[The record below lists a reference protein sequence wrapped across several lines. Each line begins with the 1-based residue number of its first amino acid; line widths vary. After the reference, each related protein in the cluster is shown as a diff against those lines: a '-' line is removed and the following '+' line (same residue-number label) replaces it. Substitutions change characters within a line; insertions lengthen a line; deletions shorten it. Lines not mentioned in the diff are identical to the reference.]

1 MDGVS
6 YKTFIELLEMQPD
19 QASIPDEEV
28 ECVKYSILG
37 VLKRYGIEADKAD
50 TIISPSV
57 ITIEIIPQQ
66 GYKVL
71 KIRKYI
77 DDIERELEEYGLCRM
92 IAPLPGKNALAVEV
106 PRSKRRMVY
115 LHEVLES
122 KEFQESKAELPIALG
137 ISTENKP
144 IVADLYKMPHLL
156 IGGATGMGKSVLLNS
171 IIVSLLCRKSP
182 EEVKFMLIDPKMVDL
197 GHYSKIK
204 EQYFVKIEGI
214 DEDIISSPEHVIT
227 ALNSLCSEMDRRY
240 ELLKKFFCRSDL
252 EYNQKLEEKKLSTTH
267 GYKPLSYIIVVIDE
281 FADLIIAHGK
291 AIEIPIARL
300 AQKGRAV
307 GIHLIITTQKTS
319 SDVITG
325 ILKANFP
332 VRIAFKVQTFA
343 DSRTILDMTGAQFLL
358 DKGDMLIS
366 SNENSSRVQG
376 AFIDEPEI
384 ERVCDW
390 IAHNNSDYNPY
401 VLSVPSILEV
411 DTPTIDWEHDPL
423 FEEAARLIVESNNA
437 STVMLQRRFSIGY
450 CRAGKIMDQLEQAG
464 IVSPVNGRK
473 PQKMLLNA
481 IFDSRELP
489 SPINRSCR
497 NVTQFSR
504 GQKKETDFENL
515 MKCLEEDSQSISYK
529 DYKIIGNTFDIN
541 EILIKNGII
550 NISNEDV
557 LATLNSSGTNYVTTG
572 LSNNGTASEALEDAL
587 RNLRDMT
594 SCRIGKMLFNI
605 WVNTENT
612 TLSLVAMKSITDYIE
627 RELKD
632 IDVLWGVAIDKS
644 LENKIRVTLLAASK

>member
-1 MDGVS
+1 MDDS
-6 YKTFIELLEMQPD
+6 RHKPLIELLEKQSYHGSM
-19 QASIPDEEV
+19 SDEEFK
-28 ECVKYSILG
+28 CVRYSILG
-37 VLKRYGIEADKAD
+37 VLKRYGIEADKVD

-66 GYKVL
+66 GYKVF

-77 DDIERELEEYGLCRM
+77 DDIERDLEEYGLCRM
-92 IAPLPGKNALAVEV
+92 IAPLPGKNTLAVEV

-115 LHEVLES
+115 LREVLES

-144 IVADLYKMPHLL
+144 IISDLRQMPHLL

-171 IIVSLLCRKSP
+171 ILVSLLFRKSP
-182 EEVKFMLIDPKMVDL
+182 EEVKFMLIDPKMVDF

-204 EQYFVKIEGI
+204 EQYLVKIEGI

-240 ELLKKFFCRSDL
+240 ELLKKTFCRSDQ

-291 AIEIPIARL
+291 AIEIPIALL
-300 AQKGRAV
+300 AQKGHAV

-343 DSRTILDMTGAQFLL
+343 DSRTILDMTGAQLLL
-358 DKGDMLIS
+358 DRGDMLV
-366 SNENSSRVQG
+366 SNNGISSRVQG

-390 IAHNNSDYNPY
+390 IAHNNSDYKPS
-401 VLSVPSILEV
+401 VLSVPSIPEV
-411 DTPTIDWEHDPL
+411 DTPTNDWE
-423 FEEAARLIVESNNA
+423 R
-437 STVMLQRRFSIGY
+437 
-450 CRAGKIMDQLEQAG
+450 
-464 IVSPVNGRK
+464 
-473 PQKMLLNA
+473 
-481 IFDSRELP
+481 
-489 SPINRSCR
+489 
-497 NVTQFSR
+497 
-504 GQKKETDFENL
+504 
-515 MKCLEEDSQSISYK
+515 
-529 DYKIIGNTFDIN
+529 NTFLEVPKMIVPSDIDN
-541 EILIKNGII
+541 IINWNNYHILGDIEEIKNIVHTHGII
-550 NISNEDV
+550 NIDIGDIIP
-557 LATLNSSGTNYVTTG
+557 TLSTTNANYVTSG
-572 LSNNGTASEALEDAL
+572 IGVGPNRILTALNHAIDQLPVELQDIEKMIVNVWTSEFKPVVMSEIKAMVKRLEYTL
-587 RNLRDMT
+587 PEEINL
-594 SCRIGKMLFNI
+594 I
-605 WVNTENT
+605 
-612 TLSLVAMKSITDYIE
+612 
-627 RELKD
+627 
-632 IDVLWGVAIDKS
+632 WGVAIDS
-644 LENKIRVTLLAASK
+644 DINEDIKITLIAVNRYKVC

>member
-1 MDGVS
+1 MDGFS
-6 YKTFIELLEMQPD
+6 YKTFIELLEKQPD
-19 QASIPDEEV
+19 QASIPDEEE

-37 VLKRYGIEADKAD
+37 VLKRYGIEADKVD

-66 GYKVL
+66 GYKVF

-77 DDIERELEEYGLCRM
+77 DDIERNLEEYGLCRM

-115 LHEVLES
+115 LREVLES
-122 KEFQESKAELPIALG
+122 KEFQEFKAELPIALG

-144 IVADLYKMPHLL
+144 IIADLYKIPHLL
-156 IGGATGMGKSVLLNS
+156 IGGTTGMGKSVLLNS
-171 IIVSLLCRKSP
+171 IIVSLLFRKSP
-182 EEVKFMLIDPKMVDL
+182 EEVKFMLIAPKMVDL

-240 ELLKKFFCRSDL
+240 ELLKNFFCRSDL

-300 AQKGRAV
+300 AQKGRSV

-319 SDVITG
+319 SEVFTG

-358 DKGDMLIS
+358 NKGDMLVS
-366 SNENSSRVQG
+366 SNGISSRVQG

-390 IAHNNSDYNPY
+390 IAHNNSDYKPY
-401 VLSVPSILEV
+401 VLPNQSRHEFPALVNDNDPNIVFEQIGKMNVSS
-411 DTPTIDWEHDPL
+411 DIDNIINWNAYYISGDI
-423 FEEAARLIVESNNA
+423 EEIKKIV
-437 STVMLQRRFSIGY
+437 
-450 CRAGKIMDQLEQAG
+450 RAH
-464 IVSPVNGRK
+464 
-473 PQKMLLNA
+473 
-481 IFDSRELP
+481 
-489 SPINRSCR
+489 
-497 NVTQFSR
+497 
-504 GQKKETDFENL
+504 
-515 MKCLEEDSQSISYK
+515 
-529 DYKIIGNTFDIN
+529 
-541 EILIKNGII
+541 GII
-550 NISNEDV
+550 NIGVEDIV
-557 LATLNSSGTNYVTTG
+557 STLSTTNTNYITSGESSGEDRVIMALNHAVHK
-572 LSNNGTASEALEDAL
+572 LPVELQNIEKVIVNVWVSE
-587 RNLRDMT
+587 
-594 SCRIGKMLFNI
+594 CRPILMSEIKGMVKFFGYKFP
-605 WVNTENT
+605 E
-612 TLSLVAMKSITDYIE
+612 
-627 RELKD
+627 
-632 IDVLWGVAIDKS
+632 IDLIWGVAVDSDINEDI
-644 LENKIRVTLLAASK
+644 KITLIAVNRHKLC

>member
-1 MDGVS
+1 MDGFS
-6 YKTFIELLEMQPD
+6 YKTFIELLEKQPD
-19 QASIPDEEV
+19 QASIPDEE

-37 VLKRYGIEADKAD
+37 VLKRYGIEADKVD

-66 GYKVL
+66 GYKVF

-77 DDIERELEEYGLCRM
+77 DDIERNLEEYGLCRM

-115 LHEVLES
+115 LREVLES
-122 KEFQESKAELPIALG
+122 KEFQEFKAELPIALG

-144 IVADLYKMPHLL
+144 IIADLYKIPHLL
-156 IGGATGMGKSVLLNS
+156 IGGTTGMGKSVLLNS
-171 IIVSLLCRKSP
+171 IIVSLLFRKSP
-182 EEVKFMLIDPKMVDL
+182 EEVKFMLIAPKMVDL

-240 ELLKKFFCRSDL
+240 ELLKNFFCRSDL

-300 AQKGRAV
+300 AQKGRSV

-319 SDVITG
+319 SEVFTG

-358 DKGDMLIS
+358 NKGDMLVS
-366 SNENSSRVQG
+366 SNGISSRVQG

-390 IAHNNSDYNPY
+390 IAHNNSDYKPY
-401 VLSVPSILEV
+401 VLSVPSIPEV
-411 DTPTIDWEHDPL
+411 DTPTIDWERDPL

-437 STVMLQRRFSIGY
+437 STAMLQRHFSIGY
-450 CRAGKIMDQLEQAG
+450 NRAGKIMDQLEEVG
-464 IVSPVNGRK
+464 IVGPLNGGK
-473 PQKMLLNA
+473 PREMLWNEN
-481 IFDSRELP
+481 FGSRGFL
-489 SPINRSCR
+489 SLINRFLKKII
-497 NVTQFSR
+497 QFSN
-504 GQKKETDFENL
+504 GQKKETDFEIL
-515 MKCLEEDSQSISYK
+515 MKHLSEASQPIPYQ
-529 DYKIIGNTFDIN
+529 DYNIIGNTFAIH

-572 LSNNGTASEALEDAL
+572 LSNNGTALEAFEDAL
-587 RNLRDMT
+587 KNLRDMT
-594 SCRIGKMLFNI
+594 SCRIGKILFNI

-612 TLSLVAMKSITDYIE
+612 TLSLVAMKSITDYVE

-632 IDVLWGVAIDKS
+632 IDVLWGVAINKS

>member
-1 MDGVS
+1 MDGFS
-6 YKTFIELLEMQPD
+6 YKTFIKLLEKQPG
-19 QASIPDEEV
+19 QAFIPDEEV
-28 ECVKYSILG
+28 ECVRYNILG
-37 VLKRYGIEADKAD
+37 VLKRYGIEADKVD

-77 DDIERELEEYGLCRM
+77 NDIERDLEEYGLCRV
-92 IAPLPGKNALAVEV
+92 IAPLSGKNALAVEV

-115 LHEVLES
+115 LREVLVS
-122 KEFQESKAELPIALG
+122 KEFQESEAELPIALG

-144 IVADLYKMPHLL
+144 IIADLYKMPHLF

-171 IIVSLLCRKSP
+171 IIVSLLFRKSP
-182 EEVKFMLIDPKMVDL
+182 EEVKFMLIDPKMVDF

-204 EQYFVKIEGI
+204 EQYLVKIEGI

-240 ELLKKFFCRSDL
+240 ELLKKTFCRSDL

-267 GYKPLSYIIVVIDE
+267 GYKPMSYIIVVIDE

-343 DSRTILDMTGAQFLL
+343 DSRTILDMTGAQLLL
-358 DKGDMLIS
+358 DRGDMLV
-366 SNENSSRVQG
+366 SNNGVSSRVQG

-384 ERVCDW
+384 ERICDW
-390 IAHNNSDYNPY
+390 IAHNNSDYKPY
-401 VLSVPSILEV
+401 ILPNQSRHEISALV
-411 DTPTIDWEHDPL
+411 NDNDPNIVFEQIGKMNVSSDIDNIINWNAYYISGDI
-423 FEEAARLIVESNNA
+423 EEIKKIARA
-437 STVMLQRRFSIGY
+437 H
-450 CRAGKIMDQLEQAG
+450 
-464 IVSPVNGRK
+464 
-473 PQKMLLNA
+473 
-481 IFDSRELP
+481 
-489 SPINRSCR
+489 
-497 NVTQFSR
+497 
-504 GQKKETDFENL
+504 
-515 MKCLEEDSQSISYK
+515 
-529 DYKIIGNTFDIN
+529 
-541 EILIKNGII
+541 GII
-550 NISNEDV
+550 NIGVEDIIS
-557 LATLNSSGTNYVTTG
+557 TLSTTNTNYITSGESSGEDRVIMALNHAVHK
-572 LSNNGTASEALEDAL
+572 LPVELLNIEKVIVNVWVSECHQILMSEIKG
-587 RNLRDMT
+587 MVKYF
-594 SCRIGKMLFNI
+594 GYKFP
-605 WVNTENT
+605 E
-612 TLSLVAMKSITDYIE
+612 
-627 RELKD
+627 
-632 IDVLWGVAIDKS
+632 IDLIWGVAVDSDINEDI
-644 LENKIRVTLLAASK
+644 KITLIAVNRHKLC

>member
-1 MDGVS
+1 MDGFS
-6 YKTFIELLEMQPD
+6 YKTFIELLEMQPG

-57 ITIEIIPQQ
+57 ITIEIIPRQ

-77 DDIERELEEYGLCRM
+77 DDIERDLEEYGLCRM

-115 LHEVLES
+115 LREVLES
-122 KEFQESKAELPIALG
+122 KEFQEPKAELPIALG
-137 ISTENKP
+137 MSTENKP
-144 IVADLYKMPHLL
+144 IIADLYKMPHLL

-182 EEVKFMLIDPKMVDL
+182 EEVKFMLIAPKMVDL

-343 DSRTILDMTGAQFLL
+343 DSRTILDITGAQFLL
-358 DKGDMLIS
+358 DKGDMLVS

-390 IAHNNSDYNPY
+390 IAHNNSDYKPY
-401 VLSVPSILEV
+401 TLPNQSRHEFPVLVNDNDPNIVFEQIGKMNVSS
-411 DTPTIDWEHDPL
+411 DIDNIINWNNYHVSGDIDEIKK
-423 FEEAARLIVESNNA
+423 IV
-437 STVMLQRRFSIGY
+437 
-450 CRAGKIMDQLEQAG
+450 RAH
-464 IVSPVNGRK
+464 
-473 PQKMLLNA
+473 
-481 IFDSRELP
+481 
-489 SPINRSCR
+489 
-497 NVTQFSR
+497 
-504 GQKKETDFENL
+504 
-515 MKCLEEDSQSISYK
+515 
-529 DYKIIGNTFDIN
+529 
-541 EILIKNGII
+541 GII
-550 NISNEDV
+550 NIGVEDIIS
-557 LATLNSSGTNYVTTG
+557 TLSTTNTNYITSGESSGEDRVIMALNHAVHK
-572 LSNNGTASEALEDAL
+572 LPVELQNIEKVIVNVWVSECHQILMPEIKG
-587 RNLRDMT
+587 MVKYF
-594 SCRIGKMLFNI
+594 GYKFP
-605 WVNTENT
+605 E
-612 TLSLVAMKSITDYIE
+612 
-627 RELKD
+627 
-632 IDVLWGVAIDKS
+632 IDLIWGVAVDSDINEDIKIT
-644 LENKIRVTLLAASK
+644 LIAVNKHKLC

>member
-1 MDGVS
+1 MDDS
-6 YKTFIELLEMQPD
+6 RHNPLIELLEKQSYHGSM
-19 QASIPDEEV
+19 PDEEV
-28 ECVKYSILG
+28 ECIKYNILG
-37 VLKRYGIEADKAD
+37 VLNRYGIEVDGLD
-50 TIISPSV
+50 FIVSPSV
-57 ITIEIIPQQ
+57 ITIEITLP
-66 GYKVL
+66 YNKRAS
-71 KIRKYI
+71 KIRKYAN
-77 DDIERELEEYGLCRM
+77 DIENDLVKHSLCRV
-92 IAPLPGKNALAVEV
+92 IIPVPGKNAIAVEV

-115 LHEVLES
+115 LREVLES

-137 ISTENKP
+137 ISTKNKP
-144 IVADLYKMPHLL
+144 IIADLCKMPHLL

-171 IIVSLLCRKSP
+171 IIVSLLFRKSP
-182 EEVKFMLIDPKMVDL
+182 EEVKFMLIAPKMVDL
-197 GHYSKIK
+197 GYYSKIK
-204 EQYFVKIEGI
+204 EQYLVKIEGI

-319 SDVITG
+319 SDVIAG

-343 DSRTILDMTGAQFLL
+343 DSRTILDMTGAQLLL
-358 DKGDMLIS
+358 DRGDMLV
-366 SNENSSRVQG
+366 SNNGVSSRVQG

-384 ERVCDW
+384 ERICDW
-390 IAHNNSDYNPY
+390 IAYNNSDCKPS
-401 VLSVPSILEV
+401 VLSVPSIPEIN
-411 DTPTIDWEHDPL
+411 TQTIDWERDPL

-437 STVMLQRRFSIGY
+437 STAMLQRHFSIGY
-450 CRAGKIMDQLEQAG
+450 NRAGKIMDQLEEAG
-464 IVSPVNGRK
+464 IVG
-473 PQKMLLNA
+473 
-481 IFDSRELP
+481 
-489 SPINRSCR
+489 PINGGKPREMLWNVNFGSRGFRSLINR
-497 NVTQFSR
+497 FWKKITQFSN
-504 GQKKETDFENL
+504 GQKKETDFEIL
-515 MKCLEEDSQSISYK
+515 MKHLSEASQPIPYQ
-529 DYKIIGNTFDIN
+529 DYNIIGNTFAIH

-557 LATLNSSGTNYVTTG
+557 LATLNSSETNYVTTG
-572 LSNNGTASEALEDAL
+572 LSNNGTALEAFEDAL

>member
-1 MDGVS
+1 MDDS
-6 YKTFIELLEMQPD
+6 RHKPLIELLEKQSYHGSM
-19 QASIPDEEV
+19 PDEEV
-28 ECVKYSILG
+28 ECIKYSILG
-37 VLKRYGIEADKAD
+37 VLNRYGIEVDGLD
-50 TIISPSV
+50 FIVSPSV
-57 ITIEIIPQQ
+57 ITIEITLP
-66 GYKVL
+66 YNKRAS
-71 KIRKYI
+71 KIRKYAN
-77 DDIERELEEYGLCRM
+77 DIENDLVKHSLCRV
-92 IAPLPGKNALAVEV
+92 IIPVPGKNALAVEV

-115 LHEVLES
+115 LREVLES
-122 KEFQESKAELPIALG
+122 KEFQEPKAELPIALG
-137 ISTENKP
+137 MSTENKP
-144 IVADLYKMPHLL
+144 IITDLYKMPHLL

-343 DSRTILDMTGAQFLL
+343 DSRTILDMTGEQFLL
-358 DKGDMLIS
+358 DKGDMLVS
-366 SNENSSRVQG
+366 SNENNSRVQG

-497 NVTQFSR
+497 NATQFSR